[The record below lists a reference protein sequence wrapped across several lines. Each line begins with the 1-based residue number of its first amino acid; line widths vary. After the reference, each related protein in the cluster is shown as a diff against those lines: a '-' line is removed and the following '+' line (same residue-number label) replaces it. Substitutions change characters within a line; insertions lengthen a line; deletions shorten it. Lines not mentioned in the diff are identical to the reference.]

1 MQNKT
6 RWGVYKNNSPYVL
19 EINNKEYKFG
29 SVVKLRRFNKLVE
42 KKLTMLL
49 LKFNIELK
57 ESSKE
62 ILKSMIA
69 DSIYGE
75 INL

>member
-1 MQNKT
+1 MENKT
-6 RWGVYKNNSPYVL
+6 RWGVYKNNTPYIL

-49 LKFNIELK
+49 LKFNIELQD
-57 ESSKE
+57 SLKE